1 MNVLLLGQGGRE
13 HAFAWKLA
21 QSPLLKELY
30 IAPGNAGTEEFGE
43 NVNIKIT
50 DFPAI
55 KKLVMEKSINMV
67 VVGPED
73 PLVAGIY
80 DFFINDSE
88 LKNIPVIGPS
98 KAGAQLEGSKDFAKA
113 FMQKYQIPTARYQTF
128 TKDNIEEG
136 YKFLECLKAPYV
148 LKADGLAAG
157 KGVIILETLD
167 EAKKELNEML
177 ANSKFG
183 NASAKVVIEEFL
195 KGIELSVFV
204 LTDGNSYKILP
215 EAKDYKRIGD
225 NDTGLNTGGM
235 GAVSPV
241 PFADK
246 KFLKK
251 VEEKIVVPTI
261 NGLKK
266 ENITYKGFIFIGL
279 MNVNGE
285 PYVIEYNVRMGDPET
300 EVVLPRIESDLLELF
315 VAVSQGKLKEKEIL
329 ISPKTALTLVLV
341 SGGYPGEYEKGFE
354 VVGLDE
360 VENSIVFHAGT
371 IRKEEE
377 ILTNGGRVFAITS
390 LGNTIKEA
398 RDKSYYNADTV
409 NFIGKYHRNDIGL
422 DLMKIAAEA

>member
-21 QSPLLKELY
+21 QSPLLNKLF
-30 IAPGNAGTEEFGE
+30 IAPGNAGTENLGE
-43 NVNIKIT
+43 NINIKIT

-55 KKLVMEKSINMV
+55 KKLVLEKSINMV
-67 VVGPED
+67 VVGPEE
-73 PLVAGIY
+73 PLVLGVY
-80 DFFINDSE
+80 DYFMNDSD
-88 LKNIPVIGPS
+88 LKNIPLIGPS
-98 KAGAQLEGSKDFAKA
+98 KAGSQLEGSKDFAKA
-113 FMQKYQIPTARYQTF
+113 FMQKYQIPTARYQSF

-136 YKFLECLKAPYV
+136 YKFLESLKAPYI

-157 KGVIILETLD
+157 KGVLILDNLD
-167 EAKKELNEML
+167 EAKKELYEML
-177 ANSKFG
+177 INSKFG
-183 NASAKVVIEEFL
+183 NASTKVVIEEYL

-204 LTDGNSYKILP
+204 LTDGISYKILP
-215 EAKDYKRIGD
+215 EAKDYKRVGD

-241 PFADK
+241 PFADE

-266 ENITYKGFIFIGL
+266 EGITYKGFIFLGL

-300 EVVLPRIESDLLELF
+300 EVVLPRIENDLLELF
-315 VAVSQGKLKEKEIL
+315 IAVSQGKLNEKEIL
-329 ISPKTALTLVLV
+329 ISPQTALTLVLV
-341 SGGYPGEYEKGFE
+341 SAGYPGEYEKGFKVE
-354 VVGLDE
+354 GLNK

-371 IRKEEE
+371 IKKEEE

-398 RDKSYYNADTV
+398 RDKSYYNAEII
-409 NFIGKYHRNDIGL
+409 NFKGRYYRKDIGL
-422 DLMKIAAEA
+422 DLMNRA